1 MADLPSPRPGL
12 IIAGRQHSGNSVL
25 CNIFGNAPHCVVNC
39 GESNWFERVANID
52 DTATVQRRARTTCEI
67 LPGLGGDG
75 VALRPKLE
83 RWLEDHP
90 EADAYEAVRHTLTLK
105 TAHAGADLW
114 VLKATSFVFYAETVL
129 RRLEGTKMIYLIR
142 NPLDIAA
149 SAYRRVSRTLE
160 AGQFLLYGDWLFTTV
175 YGWMRGL
182 RIAEALKE
190 GFPDR
195 VRLVRYENLV
205 SDETVLPA
213 LFDFADVDYDSAFA
227 NVSHINRSDRISDD
241 NGHGNSKK
249 GLNESRVGYYTS
261 VLDAGEILA
270 VRQLLRDDLLQAV
283 YPDLTVPVNTDG
295 STRLSALRV
304 QVQCGLRL
312 LRRWGWEIA
321 RNPKHASGR
330 LLRRLR
336 LMLS

>member
-1 MADLPSPRPGL
+1 MDDLPSPRPGL

-25 CNIFGNAPHCVVNC
+25 CSIFGNAPNCVANC
-39 GESNWFERVANID
+39 GESNWFERVDNID
-52 DTATVQRRARTTCEI
+52 DTATVQRRARTTCEV
-67 LPGLGGDG
+67 LPDLGGNG

-90 EADAYEAVRHTLTLK
+90 EANAYEAIRHTLTLK
-105 TAHAGADLW
+105 TAHTSADLW

-129 RRLEGTKMIYLIR
+129 RRLEGTKMVYLIR

-182 RIAEALKE
+182 RIARTVKE
-190 GFPDR
+190 SFPDR
-195 VRLVRYENLV
+195 VRLVRYENLI

-213 LFDFADVDYDSAFA
+213 LFDFVDVPYDSAFA

-241 NGHGNSKK
+241 NEHRNSKK

-295 STRLSALRV
+295 FTRLSALRV

-312 LRRWGWEIA
+312 LRRWGLEVA

-330 LLRRLR
+330 LLRRFR